1 MPVYYTWLLLNT
13 SASLN
18 RSYQL
23 ALVLVAALLIS
34 GGVSSAELNISQNQ
48 LPVALGLY
56 LDHFEDVSTE
66 LTLEDIMAPDIQW
79 QRSTQVI
86 PTFGL
91 SESAHWFSIVI
102 SVDEALNEKLVL
114 SMDSPGLDRIDFYF
128 VQPEEVVV
136 HKVAGDT
143 IAVSELDQPYRFP
156 VVAYE
161 IATANQQ
168 TRLFFRTY
176 SQSGVEIPLTLTT
189 MSDLARNQ

>member
-1 MPVYYTWLLLNT
+1 MYYTWLLLNT

>member
-1 MPVYYTWLLLNT
+1 MYYTWLLLNT

-136 HKVAGDT
+136 H
-143 IAVSELDQPYRFP
+143 
-156 VVAYE
+156 
-161 IATANQQ
+161 
-168 TRLFFRTY
+168 
-176 SQSGVEIPLTLTT
+176 
-189 MSDLARNQ
+189 

>member
-1 MPVYYTWLLLNT
+1 
-13 SASLN
+13 
-18 RSYQL
+18 
-23 ALVLVAALLIS
+23 
-34 GGVSSAELNISQNQ
+34 
-48 LPVALGLY
+48 
-56 LDHFEDVSTE
+56 
-66 LTLEDIMAPDIQW
+66 
-79 QRSTQVI
+79 
-86 PTFGL
+86 
-91 SESAHWFSIVI
+91 
-102 SVDEALNEKLVL
+102 
-114 SMDSPGLDRIDFYF
+114 LDRIDFYF

>member
-1 MPVYYTWLLLNT
+1 VYYTWLLLNT